1 MTEMPGVRVR
11 AAAAVLVAVVWAAP
25 MALAAAP
32 KEAPLPGQQGAG
44 RVNAPSRTPASP
56 TTDAESEFAGLV
68 LAVLAGG
75 VVLIVLP
82 SQIAKGVAR
91 RRAEQE
97 RG

>member
-1 MTEMPGVRVR
+1 MTAMPGVRVR
-11 AAAAVLVAVVWAAP
+11 AAAAVFVAVAWAAP
-25 MALAAAP
+25 VAQAAAP
-32 KEAPLPGQQGAG
+32 KEAPTGQQGAG

-68 LAVLAGG
+68 LAVLAGV

-82 SQIAKGVAR
+82 SQVAKSVAR
-91 RRAEQE
+91 RRAEQK